1 MHEQIQNIAREF
13 KKLACGK
20 NDKENQIMD
29 GEEDTSDYQLHI
41 VIHSMDAGQFK
52 NEDCQSYIAELAE
65 IPQIKLIVSV
75 DHQASGRM
83 WSETH
88 LDKLNMYS
96 VQIDTFLQYD
106 KEFEKAEVIILDNMM
121 KLRLQHKSSAQ
132 PSQ

>member
-20 NDKENQIMD
+20 NDKLNQIMD

-96 VQIDTFLQYD
+96 VQIDTFL
-106 KEFEKAEVIILDNMM
+106 
-121 KLRLQHKSSAQ
+121 
-132 PSQ
+132 